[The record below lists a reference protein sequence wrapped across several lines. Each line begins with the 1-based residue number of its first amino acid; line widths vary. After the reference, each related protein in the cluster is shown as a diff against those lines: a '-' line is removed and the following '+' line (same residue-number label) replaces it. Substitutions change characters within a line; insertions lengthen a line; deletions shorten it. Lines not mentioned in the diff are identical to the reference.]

1 MLATLTR
8 LVKDTLRRRDGVTA
22 LEYAVIAGVA
32 ATVLVAAF
40 TAFYT
45 DLQTALQAVL

>member
-1 MLATLTR
+1 MLANLVT
-8 LVKDTLRRRDGVTA
+8 LVKGTLQQRKGVTA

-40 TAFYT
+40 TAFYG
-45 DLQTALQAVL
+45 DLQTALQGVL